1 MRLTV
6 SDNGSG
12 MVAAMLDRVFDPLL
26 TTNEVGEGTGLGLP
40 MVYGIVTQHTGTVDI
55 ISAPGEGTAV
65 HIEFPRCCST
75 ISSDDEPEFT
85 LQPDLSPKTTLLAE
99 DDPPVLRLIQ
109 HVLAEEAT
117 G

>member
-1 MRLTV
+1 MFTAHVKHYLF
-6 SDNGSG
+6 SNKYLHIPSYN
-12 MVAAMLDRVFDPLL
+12 LL
-26 TTNEVGEGTGLGLP
+26 RFW
-40 MVYGIVTQHTGTVDI
+40 DI

-75 ISSDDEPEFT
+75 ISSDDEPEST
-85 LQPDLSPKTTLLAE
+85 LQPDLNPKTTLLAE